1 MGQYTVINSR
11 KRAIIALIH
20 SVFFLSLASRTLAI
34 GTGAQAIW
42 LANGAVGPYV
52 MLGIYAIVS
61 TILIQLVRVSGCV
74 RERLYFGFCASSAT
88 LGLLRAIFGDSSLHV
103 GQYLRVVMLLCGVV
117 SVIWI
122 LLGFLKIER
131 VAENEA

>member
-117 SVIWI
+117 TGIWI